1 MKKIFLIATVLFSVF
16 CLISCNQKSV
26 GDVMMTEAETFSDA
40 TISGYIIE
48 VGPSS
53 LTVCTDING
62 NMVFC
67 TIDADMSR
75 AMDCQVGD
83 NVTVFYLPAEDENA
97 LNMATMVEV
106 EHIEH
111 DTNNE

>member
-1 MKKIFLIATVLFSVF
+1 MKKIFLIAIVLFSII

-40 TISGYIIE
+40 AISGYIIE

-67 TIDADMSR
+67 TTDADMSR
-75 AMDCQVGD
+75 AMGCEVGD
-83 NVTVFYLPAEDENA
+83 NVTVFYLPAGNENE

-111 DTNNE
+111 EINNE